1 MGPLPLPNF
10 GALISAY
17 KPNPLEQLAQ
27 AFGQGD
33 QMRQQNQMNKLAMD
47 SAKQQIAQGDQQT
60 QINDFQLQSA
70 KRQDAQQQWDQ
81 FGAMLKAK
89 PQLAQDPNAVARATG
104 LAEMLGLPSPLDA
117 NGHVDVSFWQ
127 TPWDSIDPTQQEK
140 IRNDAL
146 QRDPGSARNAFFAG
160 YSGVPE
166 ALLTA
171 PKSYDAKDQ
180 AALSRARTAGLKE
193 SDDAGWLKVRAGYT
207 KWLED
212 PTNPKNQEY
221 GALAARY
228 RADAQADVMKAQAAM
243 TRAQAAMV
251 SAQAS
256 WKRASIGGNYGMQ
269 VMRGTRAQITAAR
282 SVVDDQI
289 TVLQKSIQ
297 NLSATSNDPANDPQ
311 INALQ
316 QQLTGL
322 QEKKLQLDQTY
333 SDAVN
338 YLTTNQ
344 GLVTS
349 LQGQAGR
356 QVQSVVNASHTK
368 NKYIVGATYKM
379 GDGSYVIYQGGDPNN
394 PASWQTKQ

>member
-146 QRDPGSARNAFFAG
+146 RVLCRVFGRSRGAANRAEVLRCEGPG
-160 YSGVPE
+160 
-166 ALLTA
+166 
-171 PKSYDAKDQ
+171 
-180 AALSRARTAGLKE
+180 
-193 SDDAGWLKVRAGYT
+193 
-207 KWLED
+207 
-212 PTNPKNQEY
+212 
-221 GALAARY
+221 GALAGPYGRFERVRRCRMAESPRRLYEVAR
-228 RADAQADVMKAQAAM
+228 RSDQPEKPRVRRPRGA
-243 TRAQAAMV
+243 V
-251 SAQAS
+251 SC
-256 WKRASIGGNYGMQ
+256 
-269 VMRGTRAQITAAR
+269 
-282 SVVDDQI
+282 
-289 TVLQKSIQ
+289 
-297 NLSATSNDPANDPQ
+297 
-311 INALQ
+311 
-316 QQLTGL
+316 
-322 QEKKLQLDQTY
+322 
-333 SDAVN
+333 
-338 YLTTNQ
+338 
-344 GLVTS
+344 
-349 LQGQAGR
+349 
-356 QVQSVVNASHTK
+356 
-368 NKYIVGATYKM
+368 
-379 GDGSYVIYQGGDPNN
+379 
-394 PASWQTKQ
+394 